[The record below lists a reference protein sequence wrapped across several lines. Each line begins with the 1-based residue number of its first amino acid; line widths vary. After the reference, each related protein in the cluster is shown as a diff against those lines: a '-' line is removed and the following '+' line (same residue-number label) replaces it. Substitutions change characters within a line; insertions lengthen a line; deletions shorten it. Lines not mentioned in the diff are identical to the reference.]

1 MDLLVKNI
9 SILGATGSIG
19 QNTLDLISSERD
31 KFNVVGLTGENNIE
45 LLAGSAIKFNA
56 DVVATANDSK
66 FNDLKD
72 MLSGHKIEVCA
83 GINGLLEVASRQA
96 EWVMS
101 AIVGSAGLRP
111 GLKALEAGANLALA
125 NKESMVAAGP
135 IMKKMSKAKG
145 VKLIPVDSEHSAISQ
160 LIRGEERS
168 SLSKIIITASGGA
181 FRSLTKAELVDV
193 TPNQASK
200 HPNWNMGQRITI
212 DSASLF
218 NKALEVIEAKELFD
232 FDESEIEVLIHPQS
246 LVHAIACFCDGGMKA
261 HIGPPDMRHA
271 IAYALHEEKR
281 FNLTLA
287 EVDLSEVGTLNFE
300 KPDLL
305 KYPAL
310 KLGFDVVRQGGL
322 AGAAFNAAK
331 EQALDSF
338 LEYKLSF
345 LGMADVVKATMEE
358 LLSKNKL
365 SSEVELEAV
374 MDIDL
379 QARSIARTL
388 IDKF

>member
-45 LLAGSAIKFNA
+45 LLAESAIKFNA
-56 DVVATANDSK
+56 DIVATANDSK

-111 GLKALEAGANLALA
+111 GLKALETGANLALA

-232 FDESEIEVLIHPQS
+232 FDVSEIEVLIHPQS

-358 LLSKNKL
+358 LSSKNKL

>member
-1 MDLLVKNI
+1 MDLLVKSI
-9 SILGATGSIG
+9 SIFGATGSIG
-19 QNTLDLISSERD
+19 QNTLNLISSERD
-31 KFNVVGLTGENNIE
+31 KFKVVALTGENNIE
-45 LLAGSAIKFNA
+45 LLAESAIKFNA
-56 DVVATANDSK
+56 DVVATANESK

-72 MLSGHKIEVCA
+72 MLGGHEIKVCA
-83 GINGLLEVASRQA
+83 GRNGLLEVASRQV
-96 EWVMS
+96 EWAMS
-101 AIVGSAGLRP
+101 AIVGSAGLEP
-111 GLKALEAGANLALA
+111 GLRALEAGANLALA

-135 IMKKMSKAKG
+135 IMKRLSKAKG
-145 VKLIPVDSEHSAISQ
+145 GKLIPVDSEHSAISQ

-281 FNLTLA
+281 FNLNLA

-358 LLSKNKL
+358 LSSKNKL

>member
-1 MDLLVKNI
+1 MKNI

-19 QNTLDLISSERD
+19 RNTLDLIQRESD
-31 KFNVVGLTGENNIE
+31 QLKVVGLTGANNIR
-45 LLAGSAIKFNA
+45 LLAECAIKFNA
-56 DVVATANDSK
+56 DIVATSNDNK
-66 FNDLKD
+66 FHDLKE
-72 MLSGHKIEVCA
+72 MLSGHQVEVCA
-83 GINGLLEVASRQA
+83 GINGVLEVASRQVD
-96 EWVMS
+96 WVMS
-101 AIVGSAGLRP
+101 SIVGSAGLLP

-135 IMKKMSKAKG
+135 IMKRVAAAQG
-145 VKLIPVDSEHSAISQ
+145 VKLLPVDSEHSAISQ
-160 LIRGEERS
+160 VIRGEERD

-181 FRSLTKAELVDV
+181 FRNLTISELIDV
-193 TPNQASK
+193 TPEQASK

-218 NKALEVIEAKELFD
+218 NKALEVIEAKEFFGLKS
-232 FDESEIEVLIHPQS
+232 SEIEVLIHPQS

-281 FNLTLA
+281 FNLPLE
-287 EVDLSEVGTLNFE
+287 EVDLSKVGTLDFE

-310 KLGFDVVRQGGL
+310 KLGFDVLEHGGL

-331 EQALDSF
+331 EEALDNF
-338 LEYKLSF
+338 IDHKLSF
-345 LGMADVVKATMEE
+345 LGMADVVRATMEE
-358 LLSKNKL
+358 LLSKNEL

-374 MDIDL
+374 MEIDIR
-379 QARSIARTL
+379 ARSITKMFV
-388 IDKF
+388 DKF

>member
-111 GLKALEAGANLALA
+111 GLKALETGANLALA

-135 IMKKMSKAKG
+135 IMKKMSKEKG

-218 NKALEVIEAKELFD
+218 NKALEVIEAKEFFD

-358 LLSKNKL
+358 LSSKNKL

>member
-83 GINGLLEVASRQA
+83 GINGILEVASRQA

-111 GLKALEAGANLALA
+111 GLKALEIGANLALA

-281 FNLTLA
+281 FNLTLE

-358 LLSKNKL
+358 LSSKNKL

>member
-66 FNDLKD
+66 FNDLKE

-111 GLKALEAGANLALA
+111 GLKALETGANLALA

-193 TPNQASK
+193 TTNQASK

-232 FDESEIEVLIHPQS
+232 FDVSEIEVLIHPQS

-358 LLSKNKL
+358 LSSKNKL

>member
-45 LLAGSAIKFNA
+45 LLAESAIKFNA
-56 DVVATANDSK
+56 DIVATANDSK

-111 GLKALEAGANLALA
+111 GLKALETGANLALA

-358 LLSKNKL
+358 LSSKNKL
-365 SSEVELEAV
+365 SLEVELEAV

>member
-45 LLAGSAIKFNA
+45 LLAESAIKFNA

-111 GLKALEAGANLALA
+111 GLKALETGANLALA

>member
-1 MDLLVKNI
+1 MKNI

-111 GLKALEAGANLALA
+111 GLKALETGANLALA

-181 FRSLTKAELVDV
+181 FRSLTKAELADV

-358 LLSKNKL
+358 LSSKNKL

>member
-1 MDLLVKNI
+1 MKNI

-19 QNTLDLISSERD
+19 RNTLDLIQRERD
-31 KFNVVGLTGENNIE
+31 KLKVVGLTGANNIR
-45 LLAGSAIKFNA
+45 LLAESAIKFNA
-56 DVVATANDSK
+56 DIVATSNDNK
-66 FNDLKD
+66 FHDLKE
-72 MLSGHKIEVCA
+72 MLSGYQVEVCA
-83 GINGLLEVASRQA
+83 GINGVLEVASRQVD
-96 EWVMS
+96 WVMS
-101 AIVGSAGLRP
+101 SIVGSAGLLP

-135 IMKKMSKAKG
+135 IMKRVAEAQG

-160 LIRGEERS
+160 VIRGEERD

-181 FRSLTKAELVDV
+181 FRNLTISELIDV
-193 TPNQASK
+193 TPEQASK

-218 NKALEVIEAKELFD
+218 NKALEVIEAKEFFGLKA
-232 FDESEIEVLIHPQS
+232 SEIEVLIHPQS

-261 HIGPPDMRHA
+261 HIGPSDMRHA
-271 IAYALHEEKR
+271 IAYALYEEKR
-281 FNLTLA
+281 FNLPLE
-287 EVDLSEVGTLNFE
+287 EVDLSKVGTLDFE

-310 KLGFDVVRQGGL
+310 KLGFDVLEQGGL

-331 EQALDSF
+331 EEALDNF
-338 LEYKLSF
+338 LDHKLSF
-345 LGMADVVKATMEE
+345 LGMADVVRATMDE
-358 LLSKNKL
+358 LSSKNQL

-374 MDIDL
+374 IDIDR
-379 QARSIARTL
+379 QARLIAK
-388 IDKF
+388 IFVDKF

>member
-1 MDLLVKNI
+1 VKSI
-9 SILGATGSIG
+9 SIFGATGSIG
-19 QNTLDLISSERD
+19 QNTLNLISSERD
-31 KFNVVGLTGENNIE
+31 KFKVVGLTGENNIE
-45 LLAGSAIKFNA
+45 LLAESAIKFNA
-56 DVVATANDSK
+56 DVVATANESK

-72 MLSGHKIEVCA
+72 MLSGHEVKVCA
-83 GINGLLEVASRQA
+83 GINGLLEVASRQV

-101 AIVGSAGLRP
+101 AIVGSAGLEP
-111 GLKALEAGANLALA
+111 GLRALEAGANLALA

-135 IMKKMSKAKG
+135 IMKRLSKAKG

-181 FRSLTKAELVDV
+181 FRSLTRAELVDV

-200 HPNWNMGQRITI
+200 HPNWSMGQRITI

-218 NKALEVIEAKELFD
+218 NKALEVIEAKEFFD
-232 FDESEIEVLIHPQS
+232 FEESEIEVLIHPQS

-281 FNLTLA
+281 LNLTLA
-287 EVDLSEVGTLNFE
+287 DVDLSEVGTLNFE

-331 EQALDSF
+331 EEALDNF
-338 LEYKLSF
+338 LAYKLSF
-345 LGMADVVKATMEE
+345 LGMADVVRATMEV
-358 LLSKNKL
+358 LLSKNLL
-365 SSEVELEAV
+365 SSEVELDAV
-374 MDIDL
+374 LDVDR
-379 QARSIARTL
+379 QARSVAKAI
-388 IDKF
+388 IDKI

>member
-1 MDLLVKNI
+1 MKKI

-19 QNTLDLISSERD
+19 RNTLDLISRD
-31 KFNVVGLTGENNIE
+31 LDQFKVVGLTGANNIE
-45 LLAGSAIKFNA
+45 LLAESAIKFNA

-66 FNDLKD
+66 FHDLKD

-83 GINGLLEVASRQA
+83 GINGVLEVASRKVD
-96 EWVMS
+96 WVMS
-101 AIVGSAGLRP
+101 SIVGSAGLLP

-135 IMKKMSKAKG
+135 IMKRVSEAKG

-160 LIRGEERS
+160 VIRGEERD

-181 FRSLTKAELVDV
+181 FRKLTATELIDV
-193 TPNQASK
+193 TPEQASK

-218 NKALEVIEAKELFD
+218 NKALEVIETKEFFELKP
-232 FDESEIEVLIHPQS
+232 SEIEVLIHPQS

-271 IAYALHEEKR
+271 IAYALYEEKR
-281 FNLTLA
+281 FNLPLE
-287 EVDLSEVGTLNFE
+287 EVDLSKVGTLDFE

-310 KLGFDVVRQGGL
+310 SLGFDVLEHGGL

-331 EQALDSF
+331 EEALDNF
-338 LEYKLSF
+338 LDYKLSF
-345 LGMADVVKATMEE
+345 LGMADVVRATMDE
-358 LLSKNKL
+358 LSSKNQL
-365 SSEVELEAV
+365 GSEVELEAV

-379 QARSIARTL
+379 QARLIAKTFV
-388 IDKF
+388 DKF

>member
-111 GLKALEAGANLALA
+111 GLKALETGANLALA

-358 LLSKNKL
+358 LSSKNKL

-388 IDKF
+388 IEKF

>member
-1 MDLLVKNI
+1 MKNI

-19 QNTLDLISSERD
+19 RNTLDLIQRESD
-31 KFNVVGLTGENNIE
+31 QLKVVGLTGANNIR
-45 LLAGSAIKFNA
+45 LLAECAIKFNA
-56 DVVATANDSK
+56 DIVATSNDNK
-66 FNDLKD
+66 FHDLKE
-72 MLSGHKIEVCA
+72 MLSGHQVEVCA
-83 GINGLLEVASRQA
+83 GINGVLEVASRQVD
-96 EWVMS
+96 WVMS
-101 AIVGSAGLRP
+101 SIVGSAGLLP

-135 IMKKMSKAKG
+135 IMKRVAAAQG
-145 VKLIPVDSEHSAISQ
+145 VKLLPVDSEHSAISQ
-160 LIRGEERS
+160 VIRGEERD

-181 FRSLTKAELVDV
+181 FRNLTISELIDV
-193 TPNQASK
+193 TPEQASK

-218 NKALEVIEAKELFD
+218 NKALEVIEAKEFFGLKS
-232 FDESEIEVLIHPQS
+232 SEIEVLIHPQS

-261 HIGPPDMRHA
+261 HIGPSDMRHA

-281 FNLTLA
+281 FNLPLE
-287 EVDLSEVGTLNFE
+287 EVDLSKVGTLDFE

-310 KLGFDVVRQGGL
+310 KLGFDVLEQGGL

-331 EQALDSF
+331 EEALDSF
-338 LEYKLSF
+338 LDHKLSF
-345 LGMADVVKATMEE
+345 LGMADVVRATMDE
-358 LLSKNKL
+358 LSSKNQL

-374 MDIDL
+374 IDIDRL
-379 QARSIARTL
+379 ARLIAK
-388 IDKF
+388 KFVCKF

>member
-111 GLKALEAGANLALA
+111 GLKALETGANLALA

-135 IMKKMSKAKG
+135 IMKKMSKEKG

-358 LLSKNKL
+358 LSSKNKL

>member
-1 MDLLVKNI
+1 MKNI

-111 GLKALEAGANLALA
+111 GLKALETGANLALA

-345 LGMADVVKATMEE
+345 LGMTDVVKATMEE
-358 LLSKNKL
+358 LSSKNKL

>member
-111 GLKALEAGANLALA
+111 GLKALETGANLALA

-345 LGMADVVKATMEE
+345 LGMADVVRATMEE
-358 LLSKNKL
+358 LSSKNKL

>member
-111 GLKALEAGANLALA
+111 GLKALETGANLALA

-181 FRSLTKAELVDV
+181 FRSLTKAELVGV

-281 FNLTLA
+281 LNLTLA

-358 LLSKNKL
+358 LSSKNKL